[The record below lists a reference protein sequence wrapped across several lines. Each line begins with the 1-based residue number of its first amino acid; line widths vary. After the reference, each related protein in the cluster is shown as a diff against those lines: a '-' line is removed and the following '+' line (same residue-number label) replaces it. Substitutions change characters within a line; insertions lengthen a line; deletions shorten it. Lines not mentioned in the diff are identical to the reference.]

1 MTHWADEGAHDNIPA
16 KSMVAGQNCYFLL
29 TPPAG
34 AGHAHQIPRVVRTL
48 GYGRR
53 PARLGS
59 GLPNDNETFITPD
72 DNSTAISV
80 TQPISSSG
88 FFFYYTVP
96 LTPTINL
103 TKGQTLYLKLYPTG
117 KTSVNGGTAGYNSDS
132 RLHSCFV
139 IEAIPSFHTAKP
151 AGAPLFRNRSTT

>member
-1 MTHWADEGAHDNIPA
+1 MTHWADEGRARQHPGQVDGRRPELLLPA
-16 KSMVAGQNCYFLL
+16 DA
-29 TPPAG
+29 PAG

-53 PARLGS
+53 PRDWVLAYS
-59 GLPNDNETFITPD
+59 NDNETFITPD

-132 RLHSCFV
+132 RLHSCFA

-151 AGAPLFRNRSTT
+151 AGASISNRSTT

>member
-29 TPPAG
+29 TLPLAQDMPAKFRVSFGLSGTGG
-34 AGHAHQIPRVVRTL
+34 APRDWVL
-48 GYGRR
+48 AY
-53 PARLGS
+53 S
-59 GLPNDNETFITPD
+59 NDNETFITPD

-103 TKGQTLYLKLYPTG
+103 TKGQTLYLKLYPT
-117 KTSVNGGTAGYNSDS
+117 
-132 RLHSCFV
+132 
-139 IEAIPSFHTAKP
+139 EKP
-151 AGAPLFRNRSTT
+151 ASTAARRATTPTRACTHASRSRRYRRSAPPNPPEPSISNRSTT